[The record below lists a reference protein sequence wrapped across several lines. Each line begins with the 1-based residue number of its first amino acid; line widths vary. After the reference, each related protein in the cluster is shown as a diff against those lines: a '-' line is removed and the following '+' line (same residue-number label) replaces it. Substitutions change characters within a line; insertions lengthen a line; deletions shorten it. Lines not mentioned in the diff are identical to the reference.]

1 MGKSPKSVGVKLIPL
16 PLRQIGRS
24 MPPVYRDKRGD
35 VTTMRRD
42 AIDADAAT
50 DERGVSVRR
59 SRVVLMP
66 RRWRQVLEELT
77 LIGDDDVV
85 ALAV

>member
-1 MGKSPKSVGVKLIPL
+1 
-16 PLRQIGRS
+16 

-66 RRWRQVLEELT
+66 RRWPQVLEELT

>member
-1 MGKSPKSVGVKLIPL
+1 
-16 PLRQIGRS
+16 

-59 SRVVLMP
+59 NRLGPTP
-66 RRWRQVLEELT
+66 RCWRQVL
-77 LIGDDDVV
+77 
-85 ALAV
+85 

>member
-1 MGKSPKSVGVKLIPL
+1 
-16 PLRQIGRS
+16 
-24 MPPVYRDKRGD
+24 
-35 VTTMRRD
+35 
-42 AIDADAAT
+42 
-50 DERGVSVRR
+50 VSVRR

>member
-1 MGKSPKSVGVKLIPL
+1 
-16 PLRQIGRS
+16 
-24 MPPVYRDKRGD
+24 
-35 VTTMRRD
+35 MRRD